1 MKFSIASK
9 ISQKE
14 KSYKGIKQA
23 IISYEI
29 KPGEPLI
36 EKQIADKLG
45 VSRTPVREAL
55 KELKSEGLVKIIP
68 RKGAFVAEISSR
80 DIEEI
85 FLLREILECT
95 AVKMAIS
102 RIKEE
107 DLIEI
112 ESTFNSINDD
122 IKGKNYKNILYA
134 DIKFH
139 NFIVNSSGN
148 RRLCQFLGMLNEQI
162 YRLRK
167 LSATVPSRL
176 SSSLKE
182 HEGILEALKKRD
194 KDLAEQ
200 RLRQHIRNVKD
211 KILDILQQHSF

>member
-1 MKFSIASK
+1 LKFSIESN

-14 KSYKGIKQA
+14 KSYKRIKQA

-29 KPGEPLI
+29 KPGEPLV
-36 EKQIADKLG
+36 EEQIADKLG

-85 FLLREILECT
+85 FLLREILEC
-95 AVKMAIS
+95 AAIKIAIS

-112 ESTFNSINDD
+112 ESTFNSFNDD
-122 IKGKNYKNILYA
+122 TKKKNYENILYV

-139 NFIVNSSGN
+139 NFIVDSSGN
-148 RRLCQFLGMLNEQI
+148 RRLCQFIGILNDQV
-162 YRLRK
+162 YRLRY
-167 LSATVPSRL
+167 LSATAPGRL
-176 SSSLKE
+176 GKSLQE
-182 HEGILEALKKRD
+182 HIGILEALKKRD
-194 KDLAEQ
+194 KDLAVQ
-200 RLRQHIRNVKD
+200 RLRQHIRDVKNNILARLYD
-211 KILDILQQHSF
+211 K

>member
-1 MKFSIASK
+1 MKLSMASK

-14 KSYKGIKQA
+14 KSYQGIKQA

-29 KPGEPLI
+29 KPGEPLV
-36 EKQIADKLG
+36 EKQIANKLG

-55 KELKSEGLVKIIP
+55 KELKSDGLVKIIP

-85 FLLREILECT
+85 FLLREILEC
-95 AVKMAIS
+95 AAIKIAIS
-102 RIKEE
+102 RIKGE

-112 ESTFNSINDD
+112 ESTFNSINND
-122 IKGKNYKNILYA
+122 IERKSYKDVLYA

-148 RRLCQFLGMLNEQI
+148 RRLCQFIGMLNEQI
-162 YRLRK
+162 YRLRY
-167 LSATVPSRL
+167 LSATVPGRL
-176 SSSLKE
+176 SKSLQE

-200 RLRQHIRNVKD
+200 RLRQHIRNIKNN
-211 KILDILQQHSF
+211 ILNILQRHNF